1 MSSPNHVELGMIW
14 ATPVLWLHLM
24 AAIFWIGGQL
34 FLVLVVLPV
43 LRQQLAEVERVR
55 IAAQT
60 GRRFAVLS
68 TVALGVLVVTGPL
81 NAIDHGI
88 SWSIL
93 RDTEW
98 GHVLDAKVALVGV
111 MLVLTAVH
119 GAYFGRRLEQ
129 LSAASEQDP
138 ASAARRTVLQR
149 QSVRLSATNLLLNVA
164 IVGLAAWLATLP

>member
-1 MSSPNHVELGMIW
+1 MIW
-14 ATPVLWLHLM
+14 AAPALWLHLL
-24 AAIFWIGGQL
+24 AAIFWVGGQL

-43 LRQQLAEVERVR
+43 LRQQVAEAGRVR
-55 IAAQT
+55 IVAQI
-60 GRRFAVLS
+60 GRRFAMLS
-68 TVALGVLVVTGPL
+68 AVALAVLIVTGPL
-81 NAIDHGI
+81 NAIDHGL

-98 GHVLDAKVALVGV
+98 GHVLIAKVVLVLI

-129 LSAASEQDP
+129 LNAAAAQDP
-138 ASAARRTVLQR
+138 ENIARRRALQR
-149 QSVRLSATNLLLNVA
+149 QSVRLSAANLLLNLA

>member
-1 MSSPNHVELGMIW
+1 M
-14 ATPVLWLHLM
+14 
-24 AAIFWIGGQL
+24 
-34 FLVLVVLPV
+34 
-43 LRQQLAEVERVR
+43 ERVR
-55 IAAQT
+55 IAAQG

-98 GHVLDAKVALVGV
+98 GHVLLAKVVLVLS

-119 GAYFGRRLEQ
+119 GVYFGQRLEQ
-129 LSAASEQDP
+129 LSAAAEQDP
-138 ASAARRTVLQR
+138 ACAARRTAVQR
-149 QSVRLSATNLLLNVA
+149 QSVRLSATNVLLNVA
-164 IVGLAAWLATLP
+164 IVGLAAGLATVP

>member
-1 MSSPNHVELGMIW
+1 MSSPNYVELGMIW

-24 AAIFWIGGQL
+24 AANFWVGGQL

-43 LRQQLAEVERVR
+43 LRQELADVERVR

-68 TVALGVLVVTGPL
+68 AVALGVLVGTGPL
-81 NAIDHGI
+81 NAIDHGV

-93 RDTEW
+93 RDTTW
-98 GHVLDAKVALVGV
+98 GHVLVAKVVLVCI

-119 GAYFGRRLEQ
+119 GMYFGRRLEQ
-129 LSAASEQDP
+129 LNAVAPDP
-138 ASAARRTVLQR
+138 AYAPRRAALQR
-149 QSVRLSATNLLLNVA
+149 QSLRLSAANLLVNIA

>member
-1 MSSPNHVELGMIW
+1 MIW
-14 ATPVLWLHLM
+14 TTLVLWLHLL
-24 AAIFWIGGQL
+24 AAIFWVGGQL

-43 LRQQLAEVERVR
+43 LRQQMPEVERVR

-60 GRRFAVLS
+60 GRRFAVIS
-68 TVALGVLVVTGPL
+68 SVALGVLVVTGPL
-81 NAIDHGI
+81 NAIAHGI

-98 GHVLDAKVALVGV
+98 GRVLAAKVVLVGI
-111 MLVLTAVH
+111 MLVLTGVH

-129 LSAASEQDP
+129 LNAVSERDP
-138 ASAARRTVLQR
+138 ASAARRTTLQR
-149 QSVRLSATNLLLNVA
+149 QSVRLSATNLLLNIA

>member
-1 MSSPNHVELGMIW
+1 MGTIW
-14 ATPVLWLHLM
+14 AALVLWLHLL
-24 AAIFWIGGQL
+24 AAIFWVGGQL

-43 LRQQLAEVERVR
+43 LRQQVAEVERVR
-55 IAAQT
+55 IAAQA

-68 TVALGVLVVTGPL
+68 AVALGVLVVTGPL

-93 RDTEW
+93 RDTAW
-98 GHVLDAKVALVGV
+98 GHVLVAKVVLVCI

-129 LSAASEQDP
+129 LNAATERDP
-138 ASAARRTVLQR
+138 TCAARRNSLQR
-149 QSVRLSATNLLLNVA
+149 QSVRLSATNLLLNIA

>member
-1 MSSPNHVELGMIW
+1 
-14 ATPVLWLHLM
+14 M

-43 LRQQLAEVERVR
+43 LRQELAEADRVR
-55 IAAQT
+55 IVARA
-60 GRRFAVLS
+60 GRRFAVIS
-68 TVALGVLVVTGPL
+68 SVALAVLVVTGPL

-93 RDTEW
+93 RDTTW
-98 GHVLDAKVALVGV
+98 GHVLVAKVVLVFL

-129 LSAASEQDP
+129 LGATAQDP
-138 ASAARRTVLQR
+138 AATDRRNALQR
-149 QSVRLSATNLLLNVA
+149 QSVRLSATNLLLNLA